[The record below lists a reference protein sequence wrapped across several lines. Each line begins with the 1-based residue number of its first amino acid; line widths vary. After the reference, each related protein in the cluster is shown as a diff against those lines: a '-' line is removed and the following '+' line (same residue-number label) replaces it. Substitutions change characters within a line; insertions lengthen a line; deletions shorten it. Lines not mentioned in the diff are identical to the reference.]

1 MFLETDERFIFSVAT
16 CNYIRYGRGGGQEIK
31 NAICVLGL
39 NMINDKVLLFI
50 RFLYPH
56 ICISPYLYI
65 LMHIS
70 PYPRFPSYTHIS
82 GVCHP
87 LALALHP
94 HLCRVEQV
102 SFYPFLVIILIS
114 FPCYHM
120 YPWYPHLRWVK
131 QVRQIRLDI
140 LKSQRRNLFRPG
152 LLLWAVGSQKP
163 TTQQIIS
170 HFPGWSHAWL
180 IPLFPGSSSVCFQNH
195 QSSFSVS
202 RIISQIIPR

>member
-50 RFLYPH
+50 IFLYPH
-56 ICISPYLYI
+56 IFNSLYLYI

-70 PYPRFPSYTHIS
+70 PYPRFSSYTHIS

-87 LALALHP
+87 MALALHP

-102 SFYPFLVIILIS
+102 SYYPFLLILMIS
-114 FPCYHM
+114 I
-120 YPWYPHLRWVK
+120 
-131 QVRQIRLDI
+131 VRSLLSYVSLILDI
-140 LKSQRRNLFRPG
+140 LTWF
-152 LLLWAVGSQKP
+152 
-163 TTQQIIS
+163 I
-170 HFPGWSHAWL
+170 
-180 IPLFPGSSSVCFQNH
+180 SSSSLGQTGAAD
-195 QSSFSVS
+195 SSWYPEESTEESF
-202 RIISQIIPR
+202 